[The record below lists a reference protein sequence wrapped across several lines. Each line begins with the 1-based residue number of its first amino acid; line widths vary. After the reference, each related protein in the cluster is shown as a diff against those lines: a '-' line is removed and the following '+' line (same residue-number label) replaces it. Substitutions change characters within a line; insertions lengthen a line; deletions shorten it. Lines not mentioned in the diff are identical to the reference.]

1 MQQPGPARAAT
12 AVSEITRNASAA
24 DVYTAARNS
33 RKELR
38 NQLESL
44 EGKRQELTRELSDG
58 GTADA
63 AKAGLTARIKELD
76 ARIVSADQAIAQADA
91 AVAAAASIPGAIV
104 EPPPY
109 QRQGPPEEIFAI
121 PIVFTLVVLMPIA
134 IAYARRIWKRSVT
147 VVAPV
152 PRELQEKLQQ
162 LTESVESIGLEV
174 ERIGEGQRFIT
185 KVFTDTN
192 ARLLNQGSA
201 QPIVASQRGGEHVA
215 VPRAETA

>member
-24 DVYTAARNS
+24 DVYTAAKNS

-58 GTADA
+58 ETADA
-63 AKAGLTARIKELD
+63 AKVGITARIKELD
-76 ARIVSADQAIAQADA
+76 ARIVSADQAIAQSDA

-109 QRQGPPEEIFAI
+109 QRQGPPDEIFAI

-134 IAYARRIWKRSVT
+134 IAYARRIWKRSAT

-201 QPIVASQRGGEHVA
+201 QPIVAPQRGGEHVA

>member
-1 MQQPGPARAAT
+1 MQQPAPARAAT

-24 DVYTAARNS
+24 DVYTAAKNS

-58 GTADA
+58 ETADA
-63 AKAGLTARIKELD
+63 AKVGLTARIKELD

-109 QRQGPPEEIFAI
+109 QRQGPPDEIFAI
-121 PIVFTLVVLMPIA
+121 PIVFTVVVLMPIA
-134 IAYARRIWKRSVT
+134 IAYARRIWKRSAT

-201 QPIVASQRGGEHVA
+201 QPIVAPQRGGEHAA

>member
-44 EGKRQELTRELSDG
+44 EGKRQELTRELSDRE
-58 GTADA
+58 TADA
-63 AKAGLTARIKELD
+63 AKVGITARIKELD

-109 QRQGPPEEIFAI
+109 QRQGPPDEIFAI

-134 IAYARRIWKRSVT
+134 IAYARRIWKRSAT

-201 QPIVASQRGGEHVA
+201 QPIVAPQRGGEHVA

>member
-1 MQQPGPARAAT
+1 MQQPAPARAAT
-12 AVSEITRNASAA
+12 EVSQITRNASAA
-24 DVYTAARNS
+24 DVYTAAKNS

-44 EGKRQELTRELSDG
+44 EGKRQDLTRELSDD

-63 AKAGLTARIKELD
+63 AKAGITARIKDLD
-76 ARIVSADQAIAQADA
+76 ARISATDQQIAGADQAVAN
-91 AVAAAASIPGAIV
+91 AAAIPGAVV

-109 QRQGPPEEIFAI
+109 QRSGPPDEIIAI
-121 PIVFTLVVLMPIA
+121 PIVFTIAVLMPIA
-134 IAYARRIWKRSVT
+134 IAYARRIWKRGAT

-152 PRELQEKLQQ
+152 PKEVQEKLDM
-162 LTESVESIGLEV
+162 LSESVESIGLEV

-185 KVFTDTN
+185 KVFTETN
-192 ARLLNQGSA
+192 ARLLNQGPA
-201 QPIVASQRGGEHVA
+201 QPIAVPQRGEHVA